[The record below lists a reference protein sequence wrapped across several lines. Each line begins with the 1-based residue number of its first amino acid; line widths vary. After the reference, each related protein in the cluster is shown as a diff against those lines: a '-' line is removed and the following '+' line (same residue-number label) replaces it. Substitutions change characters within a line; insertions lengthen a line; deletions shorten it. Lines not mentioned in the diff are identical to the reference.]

1 MGVAKKYRRKIEIQG
16 RGFLWYVREDLDWL
30 AHSGC
35 SIALSIISEDKQLII
50 SYGIG
55 QAETHCHLVSLGQEF
70 FKLAPHNSS
79 GYRRVRCPQ
88 WEKDGAI
95 TPEIV
100 RQIIEW
106 GGIYDADA
114 IEVNWRGETLEVSCP
129 DRYD

>member
-16 RGFLWYVREDLDWL
+16 RGFLWYVKENLDWL

-35 SIALSIISEDKQLII
+35 SVALSIISEDKQLIV

-55 QAETHCHLVSLGQEF
+55 QAETHRHLVSLGQKF
-70 FKLAPHNSS
+70 FKLAPSS
-79 GYRRVRCPQ
+79 SFGYRRVRCPQ
-88 WEKDGAI
+88 WEKDGVI
-95 TPEIV
+95 TPKIV

-106 GGIYDADA
+106 CCIYDADA
-114 IEVNWRGETLEVSCP
+114 IEVNWRGGILDRSCP